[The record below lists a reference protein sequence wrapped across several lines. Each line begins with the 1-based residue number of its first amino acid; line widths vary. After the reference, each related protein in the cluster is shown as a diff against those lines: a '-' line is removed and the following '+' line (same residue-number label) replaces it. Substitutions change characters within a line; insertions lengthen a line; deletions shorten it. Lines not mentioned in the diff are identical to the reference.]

1 MPVLGKSDYCV
12 LNVVALK
19 KMTAAADVAAATGLE
34 AGQVENAISVLSGL
48 GLVAEVGGF
57 AMPADE
63 AEAAL
68 AASAAE
74 HYAALRADPEILT
87 LADRFDDINGRL
99 LTTMSAWQQV
109 DIGGQKIANDHT
121 DSGYDDK
128 IITRVERL
136 VQRLQPLLDALTRYD
151 ERFAGYKQR
160 FDAALAGL
168 DQGRHDLVSSPT
180 QDSVHT
186 IWFEF
191 HEDLLRTL
199 GRARKEGWTTP

>member
-1 MPVLGKSDYCV
+1 MSMPALGKSDYRV

-19 KMTAAADVAAATGLE
+19 KMTSTADLAVATGLE
-34 AGQVENAISVLSGL
+34 AGQVESRISVLSGL

-74 HYAALRADPEILT
+74 HYAQLRADPEIIA
-87 LADRFDDINGRL
+87 LADRFDDINGKL
-99 LTTMSAWQQV
+99 LAAMSAWQQI
-109 DIGGQKIANDHT
+109 DIGGQKVANDHT
-121 DSGYDDK
+121 DASYDDR
-128 IITRVERL
+128 IITRIERL

-151 ERFAGYKQR
+151 ERFAGYQQR

-168 DQGRHDLVSSPT
+168 DEGRHDLVSSPT
-180 QDSVHT
+180 LDSVHT
-186 IWFEF
+186 VWFEF

-199 GRARKEGWTTP
+199 GRARKE

>member
-1 MPVLGKSDYCV
+1 MSMPVLGKSDYCV

-19 KMTAAADVAAATGLE
+19 KMTSTADVAVATGLE
-34 AGQVENAISVLSGL
+34 AGHVENRLSVLSGL

-63 AEAAL
+63 AEAVL

-74 HYAALRADPEILT
+74 HYAGLRADPEIIS
-87 LADRFDDINGRL
+87 LADRFDDINGKL
-99 LTTMSAWQQV
+99 LTAMSAWQQI
-109 DIGGQKIANDHT
+109 DIGGQKVANDHT
-121 DSGYDDK
+121 DSGYDDR
-128 IITRVERL
+128 IITRIERL

-151 ERFAGYKQR
+151 PRFAGYRQR

-168 DQGRHDLVSSPT
+168 DEGRHDLVSSPT
-180 QDSVHT
+180 LDSVHT

-199 GRARKEGWTTP
+199 GRQRSQ